1 MDAKGKL
8 LQDEEEYRRELGH
21 MFLFDKVVFTGKD
34 KCECVC
40 PAAVKGWA
48 LFIHPYSRVGQITQ
62 PQILGLYL
70 GSFDEYSQ
78 LV

>member
-21 MFLFDKVVFTGKD
+21 MFLFDKVVFTGED

-40 PAAVKGWA
+40 PAAVKG
-48 LFIHPYSRVGQITQ
+48 
-62 PQILGLYL
+62 
-70 GSFDEYSQ
+70 
-78 LV
+78 